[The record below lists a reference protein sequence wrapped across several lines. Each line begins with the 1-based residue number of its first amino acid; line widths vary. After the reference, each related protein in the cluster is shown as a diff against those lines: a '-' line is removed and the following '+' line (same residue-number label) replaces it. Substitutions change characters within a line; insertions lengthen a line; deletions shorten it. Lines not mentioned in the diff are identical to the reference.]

1 MLENEKDVEVAS
13 NDTQK
18 LIDEAVA
25 QALAKAK
32 EEAESKFNNAMAKA
46 RVEKEKEIAKIRE
59 DATLTAEEKAKK
71 EKEEELAL
79 TKEENARLKS
89 EIKNKTINEKLV
101 ENKLPAFFKNDVR
114 LINAT
119 DDELDATIKIITKE
133 FEETKVVS
141 QHGTTPPKG
150 TSGKN
155 TLESEL
161 ERLKNL

>member
-133 FEETKVVS
+133 FEETKVVN